1 MTRALPLLEI
11 DGASVVRGDAAV
23 LDRLTI
29 RVLEGQHTAILG
41 PNGAGKSTLIA
52 MIFRELYPLH
62 GGQVRIWG
70 EERWR
75 VADLRQ
81 TLGLVSPAAQRDLA
95 GDSGGRL
102 KVFDAV
108 ASSFFS
114 ARGLWRGHELDD
126 RMRTRTEEVLKQAG
140 VAHLAHRE
148 VATLSSGEARRTLI
162 ARALVHR
169 PRALLLDEPCQ
180 GLDPGTRRHFLED
193 LRKLGANGITLIMVT
208 HHIEEVLPEISQV
221 VLLKAGQVVASGSK
235 DELLTEPILSD
246 LFGADVHLSRSG
258 DWYWPRFG

>member
-1 MTRALPLLEI
+1 MSNDSPLLEI
-11 DGASVVRGDAAV
+11 EDASVVRDDTLI
-23 LDRLTI
+23 LDRLSL
-29 RVLEGQHTAILG
+29 RVMEGQHTAVLG

-52 MIFRELYPLH
+52 MVFRELYPLD

-75 VADLRQ
+75 VSDLRQ
-81 TLGLVSPAAQRDLA
+81 TLGLVSPAAQLDLT

-102 KVFDAV
+102 RVFDAV

-114 ARGLWRGHELDD
+114 ARGLWKGHDLDAG
-126 RMRTRTEEVLKQAG
+126 MRARTEEVLKQAG
-140 VAHLAHRE
+140 VAHLADRE

-180 GLDPGTRRHFLED
+180 GLDPGTRRRFLED
-193 LRKLGANGITLIMVT
+193 LRKLGADGITLIMVT
-208 HHIEEVLPEISQV
+208 HHIEEVLPEVSQV
-221 VLLKAGQVVASGSK
+221 VLLKAGQVTASGSK
-235 DELLTEPILSD
+235 VELLTEPVLSD
-246 LFGADVHLSRSG
+246 LFDADVRLNRSG
-258 DWYWPRFG
+258 DWYWPRFS